1 MKTLLVT
8 GGCGFIGSH
17 FVHML
22 LKQADWRVLNLD
34 KLTYA
39 GGLESLTDIK
49 EGSRYHFVQ
58 GDISDATL
66 VNRLFEEE
74 RPWVVVN
81 FAAESHVDRSILDPS
96 PFLQTNTIG
105 THVLLEA
112 SRCHRVERFIHI
124 STDEVYGDAEGKK
137 SFHEES
143 PLHPSSPYAASKAAA
158 DLLCLA
164 YERTYGVPILIV
176 RSSNNYGP
184 FQFPEKLI
192 PLIIRNALIGEELP
206 VYGDGLQQRDW
217 LYTEDNCRAIFLVL
231 ERGEP
236 GSIYNVGTEEE
247 QTNLE
252 VIRSVCRLLAQESRL
267 DDGKLL
273 ERLRFVPDRPGH
285 DRRYAMSTEKVRRE
299 LGWAPTVPFET
310 GLRETVRWYI
320 EHRDRLVRVASKD
333 YQAYYEAVYNR
344 AWNRS

>member
-17 FVHML
+17 FVQLL
-22 LKQADWRVLNLD
+22 LKQTDWRVLNLD

-39 GGLESLTDIK
+39 GGLDNLADIK
-49 EGSRYHFVQ
+49 EGSRYHFVK
-58 GDISDATL
+58 GDISDGTL

-105 THVLLEA
+105 IHVLLEA
-112 SRCHRVERFIHI
+112 SRSHRVERFIQI

-143 PLHPSSPYAASKAAA
+143 PLHPGSPYAASKAAA

-164 YERTYGVPILIV
+164 YERTYRVPILIV

-192 PLIIRNALIGEELP
+192 PLMIRNALIGEELP
-206 VYGDGLQQRDW
+206 VYGDGLQHRDW

-236 GSIYNVGTEEE
+236 GSIYNVGTGEEH
-247 QTNLE
+247 TNLE
-252 VIRSVCRLLAQESRL
+252 VVRWVCRLLAQESGL

-285 DRRYAMSTEKVRRE
+285 DRRYAMNTEKVRRE
-299 LGWAPTVPFET
+299 LRWAPTVSFET

-320 EHRDRLVRVASKD
+320 EHRDRLERVASKD
-333 YQAYYEAVYNR
+333 YQAYYEAVYNHD
-344 AWNRS
+344 WNRS